1 MSREKDE
8 LRRKLREEIQA
19 QNLADSTGSL
29 YLPVGIQNKQTI
41 PSISPDIRAEL
52 SEAATVFAYLA
63 LPSEP
68 DVSPLIELALSG
80 GATVL
85 APRMDGDGLSFFP
98 IESSSGPFDV
108 GPYGI
113 REPPATRPPAW
124 PGSAIDVPAIILVPG
139 LAFSPEGT
147 RLGRGK
153 GYYDRFLSSLL
164 SNYVTRRNGIKIVG
178 ICAPERV
185 RAYVPSEP
193 HDIPVDCLWT
203 EKDGIFGVY

>member
-19 QNLADSTGSL
+19 QNLADSSRSL

-68 DVSPLIELALSG
+68 DVSPLIELALVS

-85 APRMDGDGLSFFP
+85 APRIDGDELTFFP

-113 REPPATRPPAW
+113 REPPSTRFPAW
-124 PGSAIDVPAIILVPG
+124 PGNSINFPAIILVPG

-164 SNYVTRRNGIKIVG
+164 ASSTIPRNEITIVG

-185 RAYVPSEP
+185 RTYIPSEP

-203 EKDGIFGVY
+203 EKDGIFVVY